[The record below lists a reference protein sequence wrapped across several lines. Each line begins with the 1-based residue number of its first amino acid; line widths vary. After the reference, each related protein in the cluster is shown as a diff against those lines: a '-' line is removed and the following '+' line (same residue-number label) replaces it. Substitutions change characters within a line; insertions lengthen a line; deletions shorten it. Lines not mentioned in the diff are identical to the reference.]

1 MSKRGLVFDVLVLV
15 VWIVILFCELVF
27 IHDTIFTIIAV
38 VGVFVFAAFLGRDV
52 RRARSASM

>member
-1 MSKRGLVFDVLVLV
+1 MSKRALIFDVLVLV

-38 VGVFVFAAFLGRDV
+38 VGVFVFAALLGRDV